1 MPNEFKPVSD
11 SLSITGQVTPEQ
23 LQQAAQQGFKSVL
36 NLRSANEPGVL
47 SDEQQQAADAGL
59 EYANVPLNSSDATT
73 TGIANAIEE
82 LENLPKPVLV
92 HCGAGQRAGGIALI
106 ATALNEG
113 LTIEQITEK
122 ANELRLSPE
131 QPHLKQ
137 FISEQDS
144 TKGTSD

>member
-1 MPNEFKPVSD
+1 MSDEFKAVSD
-11 SLSITGQVTPEQ
+11 SLSIAGQVTPEQ

-36 NLRSANEPGVL
+36 NLRSPNESGVL
-47 SDEQQQAADAGL
+47 SDEQQKAEAAGL

-73 TGIANAIEE
+73 EGIASALQE
-82 LENLPKPVLV
+82 LENLPKPVLI
-92 HCGAGQRAGGIALI
+92 HCGAAQRAGGIALI

-122 ANELRLSPE
+122 ANELGIAPE
-131 QPHLKQ
+131 QPHLRK

-144 TKGTSD
+144 NQGTSD